1 MQSSTTLPS
10 WSYPLILGLVGI
22 VLFIG
27 GFSAALN
34 AGIGVES
41 VLFLGYVI
49 LRARRP
55 APTSQAPAKLLPLFP
70 GHLLLLFAIAVL
82 PAPQTVLAAAWM
94 VVPAATVFYDI
105 TGRWTTRRERLKV
118 SILVGLY
125 CIIWA
130 DLFFVL
136 ERVIALARNVSGNT
150 EIIVA
155 AVFGVVGTVF
165 ICIGTYRHL
174 RVVNIK
180 E

>member
-27 GFSAALN
+27 GFSTALN

-55 APTSQAPAKLLPLFP
+55 AVASQAPAKLLPLFP

-82 PAPQTVLAAAWM
+82 PAPQTVLAATWM

-165 ICIGTYRHL
+165 ISIGTYRHL